1 MPLQLDHI
9 IIGVHDLDAA
19 TQDYRALGFTVVP
32 GGMHAS
38 RATHNALI
46 TFADETYL
54 ELMAPTGEAPV
65 PGVADYSE
73 ILAGGEG
80 LVGFALR
87 SDDLDA
93 DAARLPAHGWR
104 VDGIVSGERQRSDG
118 VSVQWR
124 MTLLNGWYA
133 PFLIQDVTP
142 RERRISRD
150 PASTTHPN
158 GARGLHG
165 IEIAARD
172 LPGAWAR
179 YSRLFGLP
187 QSPMP
192 DEPVVGS
199 VTLRPADSRQGE
211 RAERLAAVQIVGPDR
226 TDDNLTLERTHGIV
240 FRWLALPD

>member
-1 MPLQLDHI
+1 MPLQPDHI

-19 TQDYRALGFTVVP
+19 TQDYRALGFTVMP

-54 ELMAPTGEAPV
+54 ELMAPTGESRV

-104 VDGIVSGERQRSDG
+104 VDGIVSGERRRGDG
-118 VSVQWR
+118 VVVQWR

-172 LPGAWAR
+172 LAGAWAR
-179 YSRLFGLP
+179 YSHLFGLP
-187 QSPMP
+187 ESPVL
-192 DEPVVGS
+192 DDPVIGS
-199 VTLRPADSRQGE
+199 VTLRPADPSQGE
-211 RAERLAAVQIVGPDR
+211 RVETLAAVQIIGPGR
-226 TDDNLTLERTHGIV
+226 VDDHSILERTHGV
-240 FRWLALPD
+240 LFRWFALPG